1 MNFVAACL
9 VIGIEPFNFV
19 TVQHIAQDHAAIN
32 GHIGQRFKLKQ
43 IVKLPSG

>member
-9 VIGIEPFNFV
+9 VIGIEPFNLI

-43 IVKLPSG
+43 IVKLPSR